1 MKRTFEEFTGRGT
14 HARSDKPRLTL
25 QENGKLSLNQA
36 AVQLLRDPEAVV
48 LLYDRETRSV
58 GLRPA
63 SADVA
68 HAYPLNKH
76 SATSRVI
83 TIAAF
88 AKRYDIPLAPT
99 RSFETT
105 LEDGILVFDL
115 DKGTP
120 SGRRRTT
127 KVE

>member
-1 MKRTFEEFTGRGT
+1 MKRAFEEFTGRGT
-14 HARSDKPRLTL
+14 HVPSDSPRLTL
-25 QENGKLSLNQA
+25 QENGKLSLNHA
-36 AVQLLRDPEAVV
+36 ALQLLRDPEAVV
-48 LLYDRETRSV
+48 LLYDRQARSV

-63 SADVA
+63 SKGIAR
-68 HAYPLNKH
+68 AYPLNKH

-88 AKRYDIPLAPT
+88 AKHYDISLAPT
-99 RSFETT
+99 RSFEAA

-127 KVE
+127 KAE